1 MPDAARRTR
10 QLSYRTT
17 IGLILAA
24 GVLLSVVLYRAGR
37 ADELA
42 KAEAEF
48 SHRAL
53 LQHALVREI
62 LVHYEDAL
70 FGLSTLFVSSEE
82 VTSAEFAAAARRI
95 GSRISGVRALEWAP
109 VVQASERRRFEDLL
123 SRLHGRPV
131 EFVEFGAEG
140 IARPAALREEHNP
153 IIFIEPLAGNEAAL
167 GYDLKT
173 SGNLPFIEEARKGGR
188 MVLTAPFRLVQDR
201 GQKLGVVMICP
212 VYRMTPDGES
222 FGGVLLCVFG
232 LSDLLEAVYG
242 RQHDPELDVLFVDSS
257 ERDPVRRRLHH
268 KVSGAAH
275 ADTAVTEADFKAGLY
290 RELALPFGG
299 REWRALVRPR
309 SGWMDQQLTET
320 PLLRSASVL
329 ALSGLAAGIVLL
341 LGRRN
346 DTIEREVAERT
357 KELAES
363 RRQIAHMLHALPG
376 MAYRCSY
383 DEQLNVLFLSE
394 GAFALTGWT
403 ADELFSGVKHFRDC
417 IHPEDI
423 ARVRES
429 TRQALE
435 GQNDVDVEYRI
446 RTRSGEEKWVLS
458 RGKGVYNAEGDLRF
472 FEGLAIDITAQKRA
486 EVARLEIER
495 KMLEGQKLES
505 IGLLAGGIAHDF
517 NNLLGSIVGNVG
529 LARLDTPADHPA
541 GTPLRAIESAAMRA
555 AELCR
560 QMLAYAGK
568 GRFVVEPIDI
578 TALVEDLL
586 PLLKV
591 SVSQHGSL
599 RLELAGPLPAVRADA
614 TQLRQIV
621 MNLVLNAADA
631 ISARKGEIVVT
642 TGTMPADAALLSECA
657 VGSELPP
664 GTYVFLE
671 VRDNGTGMAP
681 DVLAK
686 IFDPFFTTKFAGR
699 GLGLAAV
706 LGIVRGHKGALRV
719 ESSAGVGSAFRLLL
733 PPDAAPAVPV
743 RAPDASTGK
752 RWQRLGTVLVVEDE
766 EPVRTVAVALLKS
779 FGLTPLP
786 VADGPSAIAL
796 FKHEAMRI
804 DLVILDLLMPVMR
817 GEEVLAE
824 LRKIRPE
831 VRVLLMSGYS
841 EGDVLGRIPAGTG
854 KLDFLGKPFTAAA
867 LEEKLRELLA

>member
-1 MPDAARRTR
+1 MPAPARRTR
-10 QLSYRTT
+10 KLPYRTT
-17 IGLILAA
+17 IAAILAV
-24 GVLLSVVLYRAGR
+24 GISLSVVLYRTGR
-37 ADELA
+37 AEELA

-48 SHRAL
+48 LHGAS
-53 LQHALVREI
+53 LQHALLREI
-62 LVHYEDAL
+62 LIHYEDAL
-70 FGLSTLFVSSEE
+70 FGLSTLFVSSDE

-95 GSRISGVRALEWAP
+95 GSRISGVQALEWAP
-109 VVQASERRRFEDLL
+109 VTSASERPRWEALL

-131 EFVEFGAEG
+131 EFVEFGADG
-140 IARPAALREEHNP
+140 TPRRAQHREEHNP
-153 IIFIEPLAGNEAAL
+153 IVYIEPLAGNEIAL

-173 SGNLPFIEEARKGGR
+173 SGNLPFIEQARRSGR
-188 MVLTAPFRLVQDR
+188 MTLTAPFRLVQER
-201 GQKLGVVMICP
+201 GQKLGVVMFCP
-212 VYRMTPDGES
+212 VYRMMPEGET
-222 FGGVLLCVFG
+222 FGGVLICVFR
-232 LSDLLEAVYG
+232 LHDLLESIYG
-242 RQHDPELDVLFVDSS
+242 RQGPELDVLFVDAS
-257 ERDPVRRRLHH
+257 ETDAGKRLLHH
-268 KVSGAAH
+268 KAAG
-275 ADTAVTEADFKAGLY
+275 TAPSVQMSEAEFRTGLY

-309 SGWMDQQLTET
+309 SGWMNEQLTAT

-329 ALSGLAAGIVLL
+329 ALSTLVAGIVLL
-341 LGRRN
+341 LGRRT

-394 GAFALTGWT
+394 GAFGLTGWT
-403 ADELFSGVKHFRDC
+403 ADELMSGVKHFRDC
-417 IHPEDI
+417 IHPDDI

-429 TRQALE
+429 TRRALDD
-435 GQNDVDVEYRI
+435 QDDVDVEYRI
-446 RTRSGEEKWVLS
+446 HTRSGGEKWVLS

-486 EVARLEIER
+486 ETERLEIER

-529 LARLDTPADHPA
+529 LARLDTTPEHPV

-591 SVSQHGSL
+591 SVSQHGTL
-599 RLELAGPLPAVRADA
+599 RLELSRPLPAVMADA

-631 ISARKGEIVVT
+631 VSARKGEIVVA
-642 TGTMPADAALLSECA
+642 TGTMRADEASLAGCA
-657 VGSELPP
+657 VGAELPP
-664 GTYVFLE
+664 GNYVFLE
-671 VRDNGTGMAP
+671 VRDSGTGMAP
-681 DVLAK
+681 EVLAK

-706 LGIVRGHKGALRV
+706 LGIVRGHKGALSV
-719 ESSAGVGSAFRLLL
+719 ESESGVGSTFRLLL
-733 PPDAAPAVPV
+733 PPDEAPAVPV
-743 RAPDASTGK
+743 RAPDASSGK

-817 GEEVLAE
+817 GEEVLEE

-841 EGDVLGRIPAGTG
+841 EGDVIGRIPAGLG
-854 KLDFLGKPFTAAA
+854 RVDFIGKPFTAAA
-867 LEEKLRELLA
+867 LESKLRELLL